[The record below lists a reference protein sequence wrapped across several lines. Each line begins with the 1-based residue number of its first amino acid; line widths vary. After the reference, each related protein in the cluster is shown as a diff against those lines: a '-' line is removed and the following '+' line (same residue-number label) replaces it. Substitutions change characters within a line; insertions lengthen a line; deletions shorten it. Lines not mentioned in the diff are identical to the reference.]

1 MRHTG
6 HQAWWRPELDDLIF
20 IIDLVGV
27 FVFAVSGALAAI
39 RKSMDMFGVAVLAL
53 MPAIGGGTIRDVT
66 LGQPVFW
73 VQDTLSIWVA
83 LAAAMS
89 CFFFARF
96 IESRMRF
103 LTWADAVGLSLFC
116 VTGAEKAFAVS
127 GSVLVAAI
135 MGVVTGVAG
144 GIIRDVI
151 CNEIPIVMR
160 RGEIYATAAFVGA
173 GAFCLL
179 LLAGVPETIAVWSG
193 MAGAFFTRAGGIL
206 RGWSLPTAK

>member
-1 MRHTG
+1 MS
-6 HQAWWRPELDDLIF
+6 DLILVL
-20 IIDLVGV
+20 DLIGV
-27 FVFAVSGALAAI
+27 FVFAISGALAAV

-73 VQDTLSIWVA
+73 ISNTLPIWVA
-83 LAAAMS
+83 LSAAVAS
-89 CFFFARF
+89 FFFARF
-96 IESRMRF
+96 IESRLKF

-116 VTGAEKAFAVS
+116 VTGAEKAFAAS
-127 GSVLVAAI
+127 GSMLVAAI

-160 RGEIYATAAFVGA
+160 RGEIYATAAFIGA
-173 GAFCLL
+173 GTFCGLIIV
-179 LLAGVPETIAVWSG
+179 GVSEPLAVWIAMG
-193 MAGAFFTRAGGIL
+193 GAFLARAGGIT

>member
-1 MRHTG
+1 ME
-6 HQAWWRPELDDLIF
+6 ELIHFLDLA
-20 IIDLVGV
+20 GV
-27 FVFAVSGALAAI
+27 FVFAVSGALAAV

-53 MPAIGGGTIRDVT
+53 MPAIGGGTMRDLI

-73 VQDTLSIWVA
+73 VVETAPIWIA
-83 LAAAMS
+83 LLAAAAS
-89 CFFFARF
+89 FYFARF
-96 IESRMRF
+96 IESRLRF

-116 VTGAEKAFAVS
+116 VTGAEKALAVS
-127 GSVLVAAI
+127 GNVLVAMI

-160 RGEIYATAAFVGA
+160 RGEIYATAAFIGA

-179 LLAGVPETIAVWSG
+179 DFIGVPATAAIWVAMG
-193 MAGAFFTRAGGIL
+193 GAFLARAGGIT
-206 RGWSLPTAK
+206 RGWSLPTAR

>member
-1 MRHTG
+1 MH
-6 HQAWWRPELDDLIF
+6 DLI
-20 IIDLVGV
+20 IILDLAGV

-39 RKSMDMFGVAVLAL
+39 RKSMDMFGVAVLAM
-53 MPAIGGGTIRDVT
+53 MPAIGGGTLRDLT
-66 LGQPVFW
+66 LGEPVFW
-73 VQDTLSIWVA
+73 VANTGPIWAA
-83 LAAAMS
+83 LAAAAAS
-89 CFFFARF
+89 FFFARF
-96 IESRMRF
+96 IESRLRF

-116 VTGAEKAFAVS
+116 VTGAEKALEVS
-127 GSVLVAAI
+127 GSVLIAAM

-173 GAFCLL
+173 GAFCALVY
-179 LLAGVPETIAVWSG
+179 AGVPETFAVWLA
-193 MAGAFFTRAGGIL
+193 MASAFVARAGGIM